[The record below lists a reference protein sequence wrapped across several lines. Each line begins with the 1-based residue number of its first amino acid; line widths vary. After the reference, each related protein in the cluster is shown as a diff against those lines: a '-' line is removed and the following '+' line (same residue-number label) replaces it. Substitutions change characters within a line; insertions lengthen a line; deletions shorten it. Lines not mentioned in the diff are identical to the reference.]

1 MPYFYYDWTMIL
13 VIPGLLLG
21 LYAQFKVKST
31 FDRYSRIRTKS
42 GLTAEQAARALLSRG
57 GSANVTISR
66 VNGSLTDHYDPRAN
80 VIRLSDS
87 VYDNTSTA
95 AIGVACHEAGHAVQY
110 AESYA
115 PIKLRAAI
123 IPVTN
128 IGSKL
133 AMPLILIGLLLS
145 YAADVSYFFVYLGI
159 ACFGLS
165 LVFQLVTL
173 PVEFNASHRALVA
186 IDEGGLLTEEEQKGA
201 KKTLTAAALTY
212 VAATA
217 TALAQL
223 LRLLVIFGGN
233 GRRRSD

>member
-1 MPYFYYDWTMIL
+1 MFYYDYYSLVLIFPLIIFSLIVQVKMQSTYSKYAKVQNSRMMTGADMARTIL
-13 VIPGLLLG
+13 QNGGVLDVTVECIQGKL
-21 LYAQFKVKST
+21 SDH
-31 FDRYSRIRTKS
+31 FDPSKK
-42 GLTAEQAARALLSRG
+42 
-57 GSANVTISR
+57 
-66 VNGSLTDHYDPRAN
+66 
-80 VIRLSDS
+80 VIRLSEEVYNGMS
-87 VYDNTSTA
+87 VS
-95 AIGVACHEAGHAVQY
+95 AIGVAAHEAGHAVQY

-233 GRRRSD
+233 GRRRRD